1 MAMGTAYLGPVL
13 AFKEGASGAAALIAF
28 GTSTAVSFAAGS
40 IGYTIEEAMNHRTP
54 IFGKAMANGGLVAL
68 ESIVK
73 FGVGGVIG
81 SIGHVGENGPTFSK
95 EWVGKTIFKLE
106 FSQPIKSLLDMLRK
120 YY

>member
-1 MAMGTAYLGPVL
+1 M
-13 AFKEGASGAAALIAF
+13 
-28 GTSTAVSFAAGS
+28 
-40 IGYTIEEAMNHRTP
+40 
-54 IFGKAMANGGLVAL
+54 
-68 ESIVK
+68 
-73 FGVGGVIG
+73 IG

>member
-1 MAMGTAYLGPVL
+1 
-13 AFKEGASGAAALIAF
+13 
-28 GTSTAVSFAAGS
+28 
-40 IGYTIEEAMNHRTP
+40 MNNRTP
-54 IFGKAMANGGLVAL
+54 SFGKAMANGGLVAL

-81 SIGHVGENGPTFSK
+81 SIGHVGENGPKFSK
-95 EWVGKTIFKLE
+95 EWFGKNIFKLE

>member
-1 MAMGTAYLGPVL
+1 
-13 AFKEGASGAAALIAF
+13 
-28 GTSTAVSFAAGS
+28 
-40 IGYTIEEAMNHRTP
+40 MNHRTP

-95 EWVGKTIFKLE
+95 EWV
-106 FSQPIKSLLDMLRK
+106 
-120 YY
+120 

>member
-1 MAMGTAYLGPVL
+1 
-13 AFKEGASGAAALIAF
+13 
-28 GTSTAVSFAAGS
+28 
-40 IGYTIEEAMNHRTP
+40 MNHRTP

-81 SIGHVGENGPTFSK
+81 SIGHVGENWPTFSK